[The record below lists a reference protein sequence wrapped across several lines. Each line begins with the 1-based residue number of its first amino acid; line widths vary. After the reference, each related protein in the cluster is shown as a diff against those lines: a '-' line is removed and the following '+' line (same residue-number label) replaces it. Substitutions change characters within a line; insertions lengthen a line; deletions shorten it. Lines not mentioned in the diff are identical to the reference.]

1 MAKDQVS
8 EQLQGVFGALLG
20 GMIASFIAMVVFT
33 LGVGQTGSS
42 SASFP
47 LVAVGIG
54 LGCAVALMVGG
65 LYVTDRLP
73 WLASTLLFASGF
85 TTIWSVAVSIS
96 AEPRWVA
103 LVALGVAIAIGVTAG
118 LRRFGGLG
126 GLGRQAG
133 AAPELATPPAVPTS

>member
-1 MAKDQVS
+1 MARSQTS

-42 SASFP
+42 SSSFP

-54 LGCAVALMVGG
+54 LACAVALMVGG
-65 LYVTDRLP
+65 LYVTDRLS

-85 TTIWSVAVSIS
+85 TTIWSVAVSIG
-96 AEPRWVA
+96 AEPRWIS
-103 LVALGVAIAIGVTAG
+103 LVALGVAIATGVTAG
-118 LRRFGGLG
+118 LRRFGGPVQKVEPVIPDEVAL
-126 GLGRQAG
+126 
-133 AAPELATPPAVPTS
+133 